1 LWCSLII
8 FSIYGKI
15 HQIFLSQNWKNKI
28 NHGHGMVGPFFKGNA
43 WPIIPPSNL
52 EEWFTQVTPKTAFFS
67 WLGNKC
73 FPTIP
78 LWDNVTISCQVMFNV
93 MMCCL
98 TM

>member
-1 LWCSLII
+1 LEKFAKFFIS
-8 FSIYGKI
+8 K
-15 HQIFLSQNWKNKI
+15 NWKEKKRK
-28 NHGHGMVGPFFKGNA
+28 NHGHGMVGPFFKFFKGNA

-52 EEWFTQVTPKTAFFS
+52 EGWFTQVTPKKAFFS